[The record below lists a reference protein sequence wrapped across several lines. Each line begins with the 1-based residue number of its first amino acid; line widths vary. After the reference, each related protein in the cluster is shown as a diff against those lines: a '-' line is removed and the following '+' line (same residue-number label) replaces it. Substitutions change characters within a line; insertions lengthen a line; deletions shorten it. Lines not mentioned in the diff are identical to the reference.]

1 MLSLRIHPRFV
12 ASLVCVT
19 LSAILLMPLSAS
31 AQTSSSSD
39 AADSAIDDEPHT
51 SRLLFSN
58 TARPLGADEVYVSL
72 SSIVVP
78 QLGYGVTDR
87 VSVEI
92 GGQFI
97 PEIEPKL
104 FYIDPT
110 VQLWQRDNLYVAAGS
125 RLSMVRGRRYA
136 VGSTY
141 SEVVEIDRRGVIHDS
156 WDAYWQPEVR
166 ATVAGSGGALTGGV
180 GLHVST
186 AGSDPD
192 GSYLQSAYLR
202 IGAELQLLSWM
213 RFISESEVH
222 GGYTDRV
229 LFNVDTPGSGSDTQ
243 VVESTGAYLQSAN
256 ALRLHGDHFAT
267 EIGIGVQALT
277 DPVLSTN
284 DSSLFGIVR
293 FMYQF

>member
-1 MLSLRIHPRFV
+1 MLSLRTRPRFV

-19 LSAILLMPLSAS
+19 LSAILLMPLSAP

-39 AADSAIDDEPHT
+39 TADDAIDESPHA

-58 TARPLGADEVYVSL
+58 TARPLGANEMYISL

-92 GGQFI
+92 GGQFM

-125 RLSMVRGRRYA
+125 RLSMASGRRYA

-141 SEVVEIDRRGVIHDS
+141 SEVVEIERRSVIDDN

-166 ATVAGSGGALTGGV
+166 ATVPGSRGALTGGV

-213 RFISESEVH
+213 RFISESEIH

-229 LFNVDTPGSGSDTQ
+229 VARVNTPRSGSDIQ
-243 VVESTGAYLQSAN
+243 IIESTGAYLQSAN

-267 EIGIGVQALT
+267 ELGIGVQALT
-277 DPVLSTN
+277 DPVISTN
-284 DSSLFGIVR
+284 DATLFGVVR
-293 FMYQF
+293 FIYQF

>member
-1 MLSLRIHPRFV
+1 MTLFV
-12 ASLVCVT
+12 PKRPYSPFFLACSVVLAA
-19 LSAILLMPLSAS
+19 LLLMPTSAT
-31 AQTSSSSD
+31 AQQSSD
-39 AADSAIDDEPHT
+39 DDTAVDTEPHA
-51 SRLLFSN
+51 SRLLFSS
-58 TARPLGADEVYVSL
+58 TARPIGADEVYVSL

-78 QLGYGVTDR
+78 QLGYGVTDWL
-87 VSVEI
+87 SVEI

-97 PEIEPKL
+97 PAIEPKL

-110 VQLWQRDNLYVAAGS
+110 IRLWSRDDLHIAAGS

-141 SEVVEIDRRGVIHDS
+141 SEVVEIERRGVIHDN
-156 WDAYWQPEVR
+156 WDAYWQPEVL
-166 ATVAGSGGALTGGV
+166 ATVAGSRGALTGGV

-229 LFNVDTPGSGSDTQ
+229 IARVNTSDGAETRII
-243 VVESTGAYLQSAN
+243 ESTGAYIQSAN
-256 ALRLHGDHFAT
+256 ALRLRGDHFAT

>member
-1 MLSLRIHPRFV
+1 MTLFV
-12 ASLVCVT
+12 PKRPYSPFLIVC
-19 LSAILLMPLSAS
+19 SAVLAALLLMPAS
-31 AQTSSSSD
+31 ATAQQSSD
-39 AADSAIDDEPHT
+39 DSAAVDTDPHA
-51 SRLLFSN
+51 SRLLFSS
-58 TARPLGADEVYVSL
+58 TARPIGADEVYISL

-78 QLGYGVTDR
+78 QLGYGVTDWLG
-87 VSVEI
+87 VEI

-97 PEIEPKL
+97 PAIEPKL

-110 VQLWQRDNLYVAAGS
+110 IRLWSRDDLHIAAGS

-141 SEVVEIDRRGVIHDS
+141 SEVVEIERRGVIHDN
-156 WDAYWQPEVR
+156 WDAYWQPEVL
-166 ATVAGSGGALTGGV
+166 ATVAGSRGALTGGV

-229 LFNVDTPGSGSDTQ
+229 IARVNTSDGAETRII
-243 VVESTGAYLQSAN
+243 ESTGAYLQSAN